1 MDKRIVLED
10 MKDYDFQIYQS
21 LMFIANDPSID
32 FDYEDYRYVII
43 KEDGSEVELIK
54 NGMNIKV
61 TKENRVDYVN
71 HVAKYY
77 LYTNIHKEIHEF
89 LRGFH

>member
-1 MDKRIVLED
+1 

-43 KEDGSEVELIK
+43 KEDGLEVELIK

-61 TKENRVDYVN
+61 TKENRLDYVN
-71 HVAKYY
+71 
-77 LYTNIHKEIHEF
+77 
-89 LRGFH
+89 